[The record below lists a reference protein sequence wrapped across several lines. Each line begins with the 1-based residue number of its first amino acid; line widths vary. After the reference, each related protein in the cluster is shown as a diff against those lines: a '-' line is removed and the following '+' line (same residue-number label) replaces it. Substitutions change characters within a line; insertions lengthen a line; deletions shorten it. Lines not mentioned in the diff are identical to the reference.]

1 MRVAITGSHGMVGT
15 ALAASLRD
23 DGHEVVPVVRTPA
36 GPGEVHW
43 DPVAGEIDLAGLEGL
58 DAVVHLAGQGI
69 GEKRWTDDEKR
80 RIRESRTHGTAL
92 LCEALASL
100 ERKPSVVV
108 GASGI
113 NLYGSRGDEV
123 LTERS
128 TRGEGFLA
136 DVVDAWEAA
145 YGMAEQAGI
154 RVAKTRSGSVLAP
167 EGGSIGRQ
175 LPFFKLGVGGR
186 IGSGKQWFSWISLPD
201 EVRVM
206 RFLLERDDLDGA
218 FNACSPNPVTNAAF
232 AKALGRAL
240 HRPAVLP
247 IPSFGPKLLF
257 GSELI
262 DELVLASM
270 RVEPA
275 RLLEAGFTF
284 EHPTVDEALA
294 AVL

>member
-23 DGHEVVPVVRTPA
+23 DGHEVLPVVRSQA
-36 GPGEVHW
+36 GPGELHW
-43 DPVAGEIDLAGLEGL
+43 DPVAGELDVAGLEGL
-58 DAVVHLAGQGI
+58 DAVVHLAGEGI
-69 GEKRWTDDEKR
+69 GEKRWTDEEKR

-100 ERKPSVVV
+100 DRKPSVVV

-154 RVAKTRSGSVLAP
+154 RVAKTRSGSVLTP

-175 LPFFKLGVGGR
+175 LPFFKLGIGGR

-218 FNACSPNPVTNAAF
+218 FNACAPNPVTNAAF

-247 IPSFGPKLLF
+247 IPSFGPKLLY
-257 GSELI
+257 GAELI